1 MDLRKILCVMAVSTV
16 TAIIGLSADV
26 SSFVH
31 AKDAQFFDLDE
42 ILKREYILYLKKDY
56 AGMCALEKTDMFK
69 NCVQQILISGC
80 DRYICDID
88 GTTKAMLYVASEK
101 DYYWYFGQT
110 ENHLRHGT
118 GTTIQF
124 AESKTYVSFYTGKYF
139 MDNPYNVELREKI
152 LNFCLLHFEQFLSSR
167 GRLLAPQTLP

>member
-42 ILKREYILYLKKDY
+42 ILKREYTLYLKKDY
-56 AGMCALEKTDMFK
+56 AGMYALEKTDMFK
-69 NCVQQILISGC
+69 NCVQQILISGR

-88 GTTKAMLYVASEK
+88 GTVKAMLYITSEK
-101 DYYWYFGQT
+101 DYYWYFGQI
-110 ENHLRHGT
+110 ENHLRHGI
-118 GTTIQF
+118 GTTIEF
-124 AESKTYVSFYTGKYF
+124 AESETYVSLYTGKYF

-152 LNFCLLHFEQFLSSR
+152 LNFCLLHF
-167 GRLLAPQTLP
+167 